1 MASKQDIKDYSEF
14 IRRRKDFV
22 QKIKVQYQD
31 QQPPVRILLFAGFED
46 DRSVFRQDSSFY
58 YLTGLEEPGT
68 VLMMDL
74 EGNAMLFYP
83 NCYEERS
90 KWMRIP
96 AELDPENAYLIGFEK
111 VTPLGKEC
119 AGFSLH
125 PFFERGEYEVLLD
138 LLIETIED
146 GGTLMTLFPKSGPA
160 YAQQRLLL
168 ERLQRFVPGLQE
180 NIIDVSAILES
191 MRRTKSM
198 RDIES
203 LYHAIDITIMAQ
215 QAAAQAIKPGITEAE
230 VRASLEYIMIGSGAR
245 VGFPTIV
252 ASGKNSTTLHH
263 YASPEAIQTGDLVIV
278 DIGAEVDYYNADI
291 TRTYPASGIF
301 TERQKEIYNLV
312 LETQEH
318 IASIAKPGMW
328 IKNPKEPE
336 KSLQAIAKKY
346 LDDRGYGQY
355 FNHGIGHF
363 LGMDVHD
370 VGDYTKPLQ
379 VGDVITIEPGIYIAE
394 ENLGVRIEDDYWITK
409 DGAICLSEHL
419 PKKPA
424 EIEQMVQQS
433 FE

>member
-1 MASKQDIKDYSEF
+1 MANKQDIKDYSEF

-31 QQPPVRILLFAGFED
+31 QQPAVRILLFAGFED

-74 EGNAMLFYP
+74 EGNAILFYP

-96 AELDPENAYLIGFEK
+96 AELDPENAYLLGFEK
-111 VTPLGKEC
+111 VIPLGKKC

-125 PFFERGEYEVLLD
+125 PFFEREEYEVLLD

-168 ERLQRFVPGLQE
+168 ERLQRFVPGLHE
-180 NIIDVSAILES
+180 NIVDVSSFLES

-203 LYHAIDITIMAQ
+203 LYQAIDITIMAQ

-263 YASPEAIQTGDLVIV
+263 YASADTIQTGDLVIV

-291 TRTYPASGIF
+291 TRTYPASGTF

-312 LETQEH
+312 LETQEY

-328 IKNPKEPE
+328 IKNPKNPE
-336 KSLQAIAKKY
+336 KSLHALAKKY

-379 VGDVITIEPGIYIAE
+379 VGDVITIEPGIYIADE
-394 ENLGVRIEDDYWITK
+394 GLGVRIEDDYWITK

-419 PKKPA
+419 PKKPE